1 MSFEFKKIAVVG
13 SGTMGSG
20 IAMVIA
26 QAGINVSL
34 HDVSEEYLEKGKEQ
48 IDKFLKGSM
57 KRGKIT
63 EEEANQ
69 IKSKISFNADLAAST
84 RDVQLVIEAIVEE
97 SKAKKIL
104 FTELD
109 EICENDVIFAS
120 NTSAISITDL
130 AMVTNRQELFLGL
143 HFFNPPSLMKLVEV
157 IKGNKTN
164 DETVGK
170 IMSLCQKLGK
180 TPVPSNEAPG
190 FIVNRLLWIFLN
202 ESYKLIETNV
212 AEKEDIDTAV
222 KLGLNHPMGP
232 FELSDYIGLDIML
245 DIGSYIA
252 TKYGEMYKPAPLLKK
267 MVEKGKLGRKSGE
280 GFYKYSS

>member
-20 IAMVIA
+20 IAMVLA

-34 HDVSEEYLEKGKEQ
+34 HDVNEEYLEKGKDQ

-69 IKSKISFNADLAAST
+69 IKSKISFNVDLVACT
-84 RDVQLVIEAIVEE
+84 KDVQLVIEAIVEE

-109 EICENDVIFAS
+109 KICENDVIFAS

-164 DETVGK
+164 DETVSK

-190 FIVNRLLWIFLN
+190 FIVNRLLWVFLN

-252 TKYGEMYKPAPLLKK
+252 TKYGEMYKPAQLLKK

>member
-1 MSFEFKKIAVVG
+1 MSFEFKKIAVIG

-20 IAMVIA
+20 IAMVLA
-26 QAGINVSL
+26 KAGINVNL
-34 HDVSEEYLEKGKEQ
+34 NDISEEYLERGKEQ

-69 IKSKISFNADLAAST
+69 IKSKISFNVILAEST
-84 RDVQLVIEAIVEE
+84 KDVQLVIEAIIEE
-97 SKAKKIL
+97 SKAKKRL

-109 EICENDVIFAS
+109 EICEKDVIFAS

-157 IKGNKTN
+157 IKGNETN
-164 DETVGK
+164 DETVSK

-190 FIVNRLLWIFLN
+190 FIVNRLLWVFLN
-202 ESYKLIETNV
+202 ESYKLIETKV

-232 FELSDYIGLDIML
+232 FELSDYIGLDVML

-252 TKYGEMYKPAPLLKK
+252 TKYGEMYNPAPLLKK

>member
-20 IAMVIA
+20 IAMVLA

-34 HDVSEEYLEKGKEQ
+34 HDVGEEYLERGKEQ

-69 IKSKISFNADLAAST
+69 IKSRISFNVDLAAST
-84 RDVQLVIEAIVEE
+84 EDVQLVIEAIVEE
-97 SKAKKIL
+97 SKAKKKL

-109 EICENDVIFAS
+109 EICEKDVIFAS

-130 AMVTNRQELFLGL
+130 AVVTNRQELFLGL

-157 IKGNKTN
+157 IRGNKTN
-164 DETVGK
+164 DETVSK

-190 FIVNRLLWIFLN
+190 FIVNRLLWVFLN

>member
-20 IAMVIA
+20 IAMVLA
-26 QAGINVSL
+26 QAGINVGL

-69 IKSKISFNADLAAST
+69 IRSKISFNVDLAAST
-84 RDVQLVIEAIVEE
+84 KDVQLVIEAIVEE

-109 EICENDVIFAS
+109 EMCEKDVIFAS

-130 AMVTNRQELFLGL
+130 AMATNRQELFLGL

-164 DETVGK
+164 DETVSK

-190 FIVNRLLWIFLN
+190 FIVNRLLWVFLN

-212 AEKEDIDTAV
+212 AEKKDIDTAV

-245 DIGSYIA
+245 DIGRYIA
-252 TKYGEMYKPAPLLKK
+252 TKYGEMYKPAQLLKK

>member
-1 MSFEFKKIAVVG
+1 MSFEFKKIAVIG

-20 IAMVIA
+20 IAMVLA
-26 QAGINVSL
+26 KAGINVSL

-48 IDKFLKGSM
+48 IDKFLKGSV

-69 IKSKISFNADLAAST
+69 VKSKISFNVDLAAST
-84 RDVQLVIEAIVEE
+84 KDVQLVIEAIIEE
-97 SKAKKIL
+97 SKAKKKL

-109 EICENDVIFAS
+109 EICEKDVIFAS

-164 DETVGK
+164 DETVSK
-170 IMSLCQKLGK
+170 MMSLCQKLGK
-180 TPVPSNEAPG
+180 TPILSNEAPG
-190 FIVNRLLWIFLN
+190 FIVNRLLWVFLN
-202 ESYKLIETNV
+202 ESYRLIETKV

-252 TKYGEMYKPAPLLKK
+252 TKYGEMYKPASLLKK

>member
-1 MSFEFKKIAVVG
+1 MSFEFKKIAVIG

-20 IAMVIA
+20 IAMVLA
-26 QAGINVSL
+26 KVGINVSL
-34 HDVSEEYLEKGKEQ
+34 YDVSEEHLEKGKEQ
-48 IDKFLKGSM
+48 IDKFLKGSV

-69 IKSKISFNADLAAST
+69 VKSKISFNVDLAAST
-84 RDVQLVIEAIVEE
+84 KDVQLVIEAIIEE
-97 SKAKKIL
+97 SKEKKKL

-109 EICENDVIFAS
+109 EICEKDVIFAS

-164 DETVGK
+164 DETVSK
-170 IMSLCQKLGK
+170 MMSLCQKLGK

-190 FIVNRLLWIFLN
+190 FIVNRLLWVFLN
-202 ESYKLIETNV
+202 ESYRLIETKV

>member
-20 IAMVIA
+20 IAMVLA

-69 IKSKISFNADLAAST
+69 IKSRISFNVDLASST
-84 RDVQLVIEAIVEE
+84 KDVQLVIEAIVEE
-97 SKAKKIL
+97 SKAKKKL

-109 EICENDVIFAS
+109 EICEKNVIFAS

-130 AMVTNRQELFLGL
+130 AVVTNRQELFLGL

-157 IKGNKTN
+157 IRGNKTN
-164 DETVGK
+164 DETVSK

-190 FIVNRLLWIFLN
+190 FIVNRLLWVFLN

-245 DIGSYIA
+245 EIGSYIA

>member
-1 MSFEFKKIAVVG
+1 MKIAVIG

-20 IAMVIA
+20 IAMVLA
-26 QAGINVSL
+26 KAGINVSL
-34 HDVSEEYLEKGKEQ
+34 NDVSEEYLEKGKEQ
-48 IDKFLKGSM
+48 IDKFLKGSI

-69 IKSKISFNADLAAST
+69 IKSKISFNVDLAAST
-84 RDVQLVIEAIVEE
+84 KDVQLVIEAIIEE
-97 SKAKKIL
+97 SKAKKKL
-104 FTELD
+104 FIELD
-109 EICENDVIFAS
+109 EICESDVIFAS

-164 DETVGK
+164 DETVSK
-170 IMSLCQKLGK
+170 IMFLCQKLGK

-190 FIVNRLLWIFLN
+190 FIVNRLLWVFLN
-202 ESYKLIETNV
+202 ESYRLVETKV

-252 TKYGEMYKPAPLLKK
+252 TKYGEMYKPASLLKK

>member
-20 IAMVIA
+20 IAMVLA

-34 HDVSEEYLEKGKEQ
+34 HDVGEEYLEKGKEQ

-69 IKSKISFNADLAAST
+69 IKSRISFNVDLVAST
-84 RDVQLVIEAIVEE
+84 EDVQLVIEAIVEE
-97 SKAKKIL
+97 SKAKKKL

-109 EICENDVIFAS
+109 EICEKDVIFAS

-130 AMVTNRQELFLGL
+130 AVVTNRQELFLGL

-157 IKGNKTN
+157 IRGNKTN
-164 DETVGK
+164 DETVSK

-190 FIVNRLLWIFLN
+190 FIVNRLLWVFLN

>member
-20 IAMVIA
+20 IAMVLA

-34 HDVSEEYLEKGKEQ
+34 HDVNEEYLEKGKEQ

-63 EEEANQ
+63 EEEANH
-69 IKSKISFNADLAAST
+69 IKSKISFNVDLAACT
-84 RDVQLVIEAIVEE
+84 KDVQLVIEAIIEE
-97 SKAKKIL
+97 SEAKKKL

-109 EICENDVIFAS
+109 EICENNVIFAS

-130 AMVTNRQELFLGL
+130 AMATNRQELFVGL

-190 FIVNRLLWIFLN
+190 FIVNRLLWVFLN

>member
-1 MSFEFKKIAVVG
+1 MSFEFKKIAVIG

-20 IAMVIA
+20 IAMVLA
-26 QAGINVSL
+26 KAGINVSL

-48 IDKFLKGSM
+48 IDKFLKGSV

-69 IKSKISFNADLAAST
+69 VKSKISFNVDLAAST
-84 RDVQLVIEAIVEE
+84 KDVQLVIEAIIEE
-97 SKAKKIL
+97 SKEKKKL

-109 EICENDVIFAS
+109 EICEKDVIFAS

-164 DETVGK
+164 DETVSK
-170 IMSLCQKLGK
+170 MMSLCQKLGK

-190 FIVNRLLWIFLN
+190 FIVNRLLWVFLN
-202 ESYKLIETNV
+202 ESYRLIETKV

>member
-1 MSFEFKKIAVVG
+1 MSFDFKKIAVVG

-20 IAMVIA
+20 IAMVLA

-34 HDVSEEYLEKGKEQ
+34 HDVNEEYLEKGKEQ

-69 IKSKISFNADLAAST
+69 IKSKISFNVDLAACIK
-84 RDVQLVIEAIVEE
+84 DVQLVIEAIVEE

-164 DETVGK
+164 DETVSK

-190 FIVNRLLWIFLN
+190 FIVNRLLWVFLN

-252 TKYGEMYKPAPLLKK
+252 TKYGEMYKPAQLLKK

>member
-1 MSFEFKKIAVVG
+1 MSFEFKKVAVIG

-20 IAMVIA
+20 IAMVLA
-26 QAGINVSL
+26 KAGINVSL

-48 IDKFLKGSM
+48 IDKFLKGSI
-57 KRGKIT
+57 KRGKAT

-69 IKSKISFNADLAAST
+69 IKSKISLNVDLAAST
-84 RDVQLVIEAIVEE
+84 KDVQLVIEAIIEE
-97 SKAKKIL
+97 SEAKKKL

-109 EICENDVIFAS
+109 EICEKDVIFAS

-130 AMVTNRQELFLGL
+130 AMVTNRQELFLGV

-164 DETVGK
+164 DETVSK
-170 IMSLCQKLGK
+170 IMFLCQKLGK

-190 FIVNRLLWIFLN
+190 FIVNRLLWVFLN
-202 ESYKLIETNV
+202 ESYRLIETEV

-232 FELSDYIGLDIML
+232 FELSDHIGLDIML

-252 TKYGEMYKPAPLLKK
+252 TKYGEMYKPASLLKK

>member
-1 MSFEFKKIAVVG
+1 MSFEFKKIAVIG

-20 IAMVIA
+20 IAMVLA
-26 QAGINVSL
+26 KAGINVNL
-34 HDVSEEYLEKGKEQ
+34 NDLSEEYLEKGKEQ

-69 IKSKISFNADLAAST
+69 IKSKISFNVDLAAST
-84 RDVQLVIEAIVEE
+84 KDVQLVIEAIIEE
-97 SKAKKIL
+97 SKAKKKL

-109 EICENDVIFAS
+109 KICENNVIFAS

-143 HFFNPPSLMKLVEV
+143 HFFNPPSLMKLIEV

-164 DETVGK
+164 DETVSK

-190 FIVNRLLWIFLN
+190 FIVNRLLWVFLN
-202 ESYKLIETNV
+202 ESYRLIETKV

-252 TKYGEMYKPAPLLKK
+252 TKYGEMYKPASLLKK
-267 MVEKGKLGRKSGE
+267 LVEKGKLGRKSGE

>member
-1 MSFEFKKIAVVG
+1 MSFDFKKIAVVG

-20 IAMVIA
+20 IAMVLA

-69 IKSKISFNADLAAST
+69 IKSRISFNVDLASST
-84 RDVQLVIEAIVEE
+84 KDVQLVIEAIVEE
-97 SKAKKIL
+97 SKTKKKL

-109 EICENDVIFAS
+109 EICEKNVIFAS

-130 AMVTNRQELFLGL
+130 AMATNRQELFLGL

-157 IKGNKTN
+157 IRGNKTN
-164 DETVGK
+164 DETVSK

-190 FIVNRLLWIFLN
+190 FIVNRLLWVFLN

>member
-1 MSFEFKKIAVVG
+1 MLIRALEHNYVS
-13 SGTMGSG
+13 ST
-20 IAMVIA
+20 A

>member
-20 IAMVIA
+20 IAMVLA

-34 HDVSEEYLEKGKEQ
+34 HDVNEEYLEKGKDQ

-69 IKSKISFNADLAAST
+69 IKNKISFNVDLAACT
-84 RDVQLVIEAIVEE
+84 KDVQLVIEAIVEE

-109 EICENDVIFAS
+109 KICENDVIFAS

-164 DETVGK
+164 DETVSK

-190 FIVNRLLWIFLN
+190 FIVNRLLWVFLN
-202 ESYKLIETNV
+202 ESYRLIETEV

-252 TKYGEMYKPAPLLKK
+252 TKYGEMYKPASLLKK

>member
-20 IAMVIA
+20 IAMVLA

-69 IKSKISFNADLAAST
+69 IKSRISFNVDLASST
-84 RDVQLVIEAIVEE
+84 KDVQLVIEAIVEE
-97 SKAKKIL
+97 SKAKKKL

-109 EICENDVIFAS
+109 EICEKNVIFAS

-130 AMVTNRQELFLGL
+130 AMATNRQELFLGL

-164 DETVGK
+164 DETVSK
-170 IMSLCQKLGK
+170 ITSLCQKLGK

-190 FIVNRLLWIFLN
+190 FIVNRLLWVFLN
-202 ESYKLIETNV
+202 ESYKLIETNI
-212 AEKEDIDTAV
+212 AQKEDIDTAV

-245 DIGSYIA
+245 DIGNYIA
-252 TKYGEMYKPAPLLKK
+252 TKYGEMYKPAQLLKK

>member
-1 MSFEFKKIAVVG
+1 MSFEFKKVAVIG

-20 IAMVIA
+20 IAMVLA
-26 QAGINVSL
+26 KAGINVSL

-57 KRGKIT
+57 KRGKVT

-69 IKSKISFNADLAAST
+69 IKSKISFNVDLAAST
-84 RDVQLVIEAIVEE
+84 KDVQLVIEAIIEE
-97 SKAKKIL
+97 SEAKKKL

-109 EICENDVIFAS
+109 KICEKDVIFAS

-164 DETVGK
+164 DETVSN

-190 FIVNRLLWIFLN
+190 FIVNRLLWVFLN
-202 ESYKLIETNV
+202 ESYRLIETKV

-252 TKYGEMYKPAPLLKK
+252 TEYGEMYKPASLLKK

>member
-1 MSFEFKKIAVVG
+1 MSFEFKKVAVIG

-20 IAMVIA
+20 IAMVLA
-26 QAGINVSL
+26 KAGINVSL
-34 HDVSEEYLEKGKEQ
+34 HDVSEKYLEKGREQ

-69 IKSKISFNADLAAST
+69 IKSKISFNVDLAAST
-84 RDVQLVIEAIVEE
+84 KDVQLVIEAIIEE
-97 SKAKKIL
+97 SKAKKKL

-109 EICENDVIFAS
+109 KICENNVIFAS

-164 DETVGK
+164 DETVSK
-170 IMSLCQKLGK
+170 IMSLCKKLGK

-190 FIVNRLLWIFLN
+190 FIVNRLLWVFLN
-202 ESYKLIETNV
+202 ESYRLIETKV

-245 DIGSYIA
+245 DIGSYIT
-252 TKYGEMYKPAPLLKK
+252 TKYGEMYKPASLLKK

>member
-1 MSFEFKKIAVVG
+1 MSFEFKKVAVIG

-20 IAMVIA
+20 IAMVLA
-26 QAGINVSL
+26 KAGINVSL

-57 KRGKIT
+57 KRGKVT

-69 IKSKISFNADLAAST
+69 IKSKISFNVDLAAST
-84 RDVQLVIEAIVEE
+84 KDVQLVIAAIIEE
-97 SKAKKIL
+97 SEAKKKL

-164 DETVGK
+164 DETVSK

-190 FIVNRLLWIFLN
+190 FIVNRLLWVFLN
-202 ESYKLIETNV
+202 ESYRLIETEV

-252 TKYGEMYKPAPLLKK
+252 TKYGEMYKPASLLKK

>member
-1 MSFEFKKIAVVG
+1 MSFEFKKIAVIG

-20 IAMVIA
+20 IAMVLA
-26 QAGINVSL
+26 KAGINVSL
-34 HDVSEEYLEKGKEQ
+34 HDVSEKYLEKGREQ

-69 IKSKISFNADLAAST
+69 IKSKISFNVDLAAST
-84 RDVQLVIEAIVEE
+84 KDVQLVIEAIIEE
-97 SKAKKIL
+97 SKAKKKL

-109 EICENDVIFAS
+109 KICENNVIFAS

-164 DETVGK
+164 DETVSK
-170 IMSLCQKLGK
+170 IMSLCKKLGK

-190 FIVNRLLWIFLN
+190 FIVNRLLWVFLN
-202 ESYKLIETNV
+202 ESYRLIETKV

-245 DIGSYIA
+245 DIGSYIT
-252 TKYGEMYKPAPLLKK
+252 TKYGEMYKPASLLKK

>member
-130 AMVTNRQELFLGL
+130 AMVTNRQELFVGL

-190 FIVNRLLWIFLN
+190 FIVNRLLWVFLN